1 MMLRL
6 YLIALPIFFGLD
18 LLWLGVVAKRFYQS
32 QLAHLMRD
40 NVNWWAAMV
49 FYLLFIGG
57 MVLFVIAPAM
67 EKKSGSYALV
77 YGALFGLI
85 TYATYDLTNLATL
98 KNWPLVVVF
107 VDIAWGIV
115 LSMSVCFLSYLL
127 ANKLG
132 L

>member
-40 NVNWWAAMV
+40 NVNWWAAMF

-67 EKKSGSYALV
+67 EKKSGSYALI